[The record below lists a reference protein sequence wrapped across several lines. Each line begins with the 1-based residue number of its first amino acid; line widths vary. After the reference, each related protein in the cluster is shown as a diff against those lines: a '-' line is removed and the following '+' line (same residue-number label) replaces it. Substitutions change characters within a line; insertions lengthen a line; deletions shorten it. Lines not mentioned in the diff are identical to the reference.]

1 MLKKKNFNVFCY
13 FNDLVIFQHDDIQF
27 DELIAAILILIF

>member
-1 MLKKKNFNVFCY
+1 MLKKNNFNVFCY
-13 FNDLVIFQHDDIQF
+13 FNDLVIFQHDIQF